1 MDNSGSRI
9 LEGLNEQQKKAVECI
24 EGPVLIIAG
33 AGSGKTRVL
42 TNRIAYMVES
52 GVAPESI
59 LALTFTKKAAGEMME
74 RIRGLIGRRAR
85 RIYMGTFHSVFIKFL
100 REYYEQ
106 IGYPQAFTIYDT
118 NDSRNA
124 IKACVKELGLDEKIY
139 KPAEVLSRI
148 SMAKNNLVTASAYR
162 NNPQII
168 QNDFA
173 ARRGQ
178 ICEIYS
184 LYARKCKASG
194 VMDFD
199 DILLNMNIL
208 LRDFPE
214 ALDSLRERFRYI
226 LVDEYQDTN
235 HAQYRIISK
244 LSSESRN
251 ICVVGDDS
259 QSIYAFRGARVENI
273 LNFKKDYP
281 DCNTFRLEQNYRST
295 QNIVNAANSLIEK
308 NKERIEK
315 KCFSSGVPGEK
326 LKVIKAFTDQ
336 EEAMLVVSS
345 IITKKAAEDAA
356 FRDFAVLYRTNG
368 QSRTLEEAL
377 RRRNIPY
384 KVYSGHSFYDRE
396 EVKNVLAYFKLAVN
410 PSDDESLKRI
420 INVPAR
426 GIGPTSMSMLAAAAS
441 SNGTTLWNTIVSG
454 DLASCGLKPA
464 AIKRL
469 GDFVNLMSS
478 FIASA
483 RTADAASIARSLV
496 LATGIYSMYKE
507 DKSMEGQ
514 ARLENVDELLNGV
527 DVFVEEE
534 ANTRS
539 ELYQIEH
546 DGLLPPETPLV
557 TLSDFLENVSLLS
570 NVDSES
576 DGETPKDSVALM
588 TVHSAK
594 GLEFPYVYI
603 VGLEE
608 NLFPSSA
615 GGMLSER
622 EIEEERRL
630 CYVAIT
636 RAEKS
641 VTLSYA
647 SSRSKYGQHVSNPP
661 SRFIREIDPEFI
673 SDSAI
678 AARKAPVARNFTPV
692 RKTDSRMAIAGAD
705 FVPDPVSSLSEGA
718 RVEHSRFGYGVVL
731 RLEGAGND
739 AKAVVRFDQFGEK
752 TLLLK
757 FAKLRVV

>member
-1 MDNSGSRI
+1 MRS
-9 LEGLNEQQKKAVECI
+9 Q
-24 EGPVLIIAG
+24 
-33 AGSGKTRVL
+33 
-42 TNRIAYMVES
+42 
-52 GVAPESI
+52 
-59 LALTFTKKAAGEMME
+59 
-74 RIRGLIGRRAR
+74 AR
-85 RIYMGTFHSVFIKFL
+85 CN
-100 REYYEQ
+100 Q
-106 IGYPQAFTIYDT
+106 
-118 NDSRNA
+118 
-124 IKACVKELGLDEKIY
+124 
-139 KPAEVLSRI
+139 
-148 SMAKNNLVTASAYR
+148 
-162 NNPQII
+162 
-168 QNDFA
+168 
-173 ARRGQ
+173 
-178 ICEIYS
+178 
-184 LYARKCKASG
+184 ASG
-194 VMDFD
+194 GFC
-199 DILLNMNIL
+199 
-208 LRDFPE
+208 E
-214 ALDSLRERFRYI
+214 
-226 LVDEYQDTN
+226 
-235 HAQYRIISK
+235 
-244 LSSESRN
+244 
-251 ICVVGDDS
+251 
-259 QSIYAFRGARVENI
+259 
-273 LNFKKDYP
+273 
-281 DCNTFRLEQNYRST
+281 
-295 QNIVNAANSLIEK
+295 
-308 NKERIEK
+308 
-315 KCFSSGVPGEK
+315 
-326 LKVIKAFTDQ
+326 
-336 EEAMLVVSS
+336 
-345 IITKKAAEDAA
+345 
-356 FRDFAVLYRTNG
+356 
-368 QSRTLEEAL
+368 
-377 RRRNIPY
+377 PY
-384 KVYSGHSFYDRE
+384 V
-396 EVKNVLAYFKLAVN
+396 
-410 PSDDESLKRI
+410 
-420 INVPAR
+420 
-426 GIGPTSMSMLAAAAS
+426 
-441 SNGTTLWNTIVSG
+441 
-454 DLASCGLKPA
+454 
-464 AIKRL
+464 
-469 GDFVNLMSS
+469 
-478 FIASA
+478 IASA

-514 ARLENVDELLNGV
+514 GKLENVDELLNGV

-692 RKTDSRMAIAGAD
+692 RKTDSGMAIAGAD